1 MTLPTVTP
9 MTVADLDAVMLIERQ
24 AFKQPW
30 SRHMYLMDLTQNHQA
45 TYLVVRSAPDIVLA
59 YGGFWLMVDEA
70 HIGTVA
76 THPDCRGSGL
86 GTWLMLALLDAARQ
100 RGAVRST
107 LEVRAGNL
115 AARQLYEKLGYQEV
129 GYRRH
134 YYQDG
139 EDALI
144 MTTPPLADPD
154 LQAQL
159 AVVRAEAM
167 VRLEA
172 RFGDE

>member
-1 MTLPTVTP
+1 

-30 SRHMYLMDLTQNHQA
+30 SRHMYLVDLTQNRQA
-45 TYLVVRSAPDIVLA
+45 TYLVVRSAPSVVLA

-76 THPDCRGSGL
+76 THPDWRGCGL
-86 GTWLMLALLDAARQ
+86 GIWLMLALLDAARQ
-100 RGAVRST
+100 QGAICST
-107 LEVRAGNL
+107 LEVRTGNL
-115 AARQLYEKLGYQEV
+115 AARRLYEKLGYQEV
-129 GYRRH
+129 GRRHH

-154 LQAQL
+154 WL
-159 AVVRAEAM
+159 ARLATVRAEALA
-167 VRLEA
+167 RLKA
-172 RFGDE
+172 RFGDK